1 MQISSGARKQTRVL
15 GKMGEDAAVRL
26 LKAENMSILA
36 RNFRCKAG
44 ELDIV
49 ALDGRELV
57 FVEVKTLRRRSGF
70 TPAANLSAN
79 QRRRNRNAA
88 KVYLKMI
95 DFPPLAARFDLV
107 EVVFIG
113 NTLCSIRRTEDYLL
127 PLPPGN

>member
-1 MQISSGARKQTRVL
+1 MRNFAFLRKKHIAL
-15 GKMGEDAAVRL
+15 GRQGENFAADYLER
-26 LKAENMSILA
+26 NGFTILA
-36 RNFRCKAG
+36 RNWRTDAG

-70 TPAANLSAN
+70 TPATNLSAN

-88 KVYLKMI
+88 KVYLKVI